1 LKFPKDEE
9 FYHNEMCKY
18 FFRINP
24 NVDRVGHI
32 PRITQKNQYN
42 YNLVWKY
49 IQIMN
54 FGYQLDDEAADCI
67 YSENTLLDA

>member
-1 LKFPKDEE
+1 
-9 FYHNEMCKY
+9 MCK
-18 FFRINP
+18 FFFGTSP
-24 NVDRVGHI
+24 KVGRVSHM
-32 PRITQKNQYN
+32 PEAMEKSKYA